1 VSIYSRRRAGELS
14 VDEYLKA
21 EFDMDLGL
29 KDRIAL
35 VTGTAN
41 KRGNGRAIALA
52 LAQEGADI
60 ACVDINLALAGS
72 VAQEIK
78 DRGRRSIA
86 VGVDQSDAAA
96 VRSAAAR
103 IREELGPVDILVN
116 NAAVATVGL
125 LHQEQ
130 LTPWEDVI
138 SIDLSGPY
146 YWIREC
152 MGPMIERKWGRIINI
167 SSLTG
172 EFGGYGQC
180 SYSASKGALVSLAKT
195 AALEGASY
203 NITANAITLGM
214 IATDM
219 SDLIRPDLRER
230 LIKRTPQRKFGDPQD
245 VANLVAFLASDRAG
259 FITGA
264 NIVADGGFSLFVY

>member
-1 VSIYSRRRAGELS
+1 
-14 VDEYLKA
+14 
-21 EFDMDLGL
+21 MDLEL
-29 KDRIAL
+29 KGRTAL

-52 LAQEGADI
+52 LAQEGTDI
-60 ACVDINLALAGS
+60 ACVDINLALARS
-72 VAQEIK
+72 VAEEIK
-78 DRGRRSIA
+78 ELGRRSIA

-96 VRSAAAR
+96 VRAAAAK

-116 NAAVATVGL
+116 NAAVATIGL

-130 LTPWEDVI
+130 LTSWEDVI
-138 SIDLSGPY
+138 GIDLSGPY
-146 YWIREC
+146 YWIKEC
-152 MGPMIERKWGRIINI
+152 MGSMIERKWGRIINI

-195 AALEGASY
+195 AALEGARYS
-203 NITANAITLGM
+203 ITANAITLGM

-219 SDLIRPDLRER
+219 SDLIRPDMKER
-230 LIKRTPQRKFGDPQD
+230 LIKRTPQRKFGEPQD
-245 VANLVAFLASDRAG
+245 VAGIVAFLASEKAR

-264 NIVADGGFSLFVY
+264 NIIADGGFSLFVY

>member
-1 VSIYSRRRAGELS
+1 
-14 VDEYLKA
+14 
-21 EFDMDLGL
+21 MDLGL
-29 KDRIAL
+29 KGKSAL

-52 LAQEGADI
+52 LAGEGADV
-60 ACVDINLALAGS
+60 ACADINLVLAEEI
-72 VAQEIK
+72 AREIK
-78 DRGRRSIA
+78 DMGRRSIA

-96 VRSAAAR
+96 VKSAAS
-103 IREELGPVDILVN
+103 IICSELGPVDILVN

-130 LTPWEDVI
+130 FTSWEDVI

-152 MGPMIERKWGRIINI
+152 MGSMIERKWGRIINI

-172 EFGGYGQC
+172 EFGGFGQC

-195 AALEGASY
+195 AALEGARY

-214 IATDM
+214 IDTDM
-219 SDLIRPDLRER
+219 SDLIRPDMRER
-230 LIKRTPQRKFGDPQD
+230 LIKRTPQCKFGRPQD
-245 VANLVAFLASDRAG
+245 VADLVAFLASERAG

-264 NIVADGGFSLFVY
+264 NIIADGGFSLFVY